1 MLKRSLLFSLVL
13 LVVSNIPAR
22 SYADELIG
30 QYDAYIGE
38 DDLYNSKGARLTKPW
53 QIIRQ
58 DRANFYKYGIRQDGD
73 EADPFFASAANR
85 EAAESMIREG
95 SMTRDARRM
104 LLQGDVMIH
113 VEIYGNGDVGDYL
126 DITVN

>member
-1 MLKRSLLFSLVL
+1 MKRSLLVIAAL
-13 LVVSNIPAR
+13 LVFSILPAR

-38 DDLYNSKGARLTKPW
+38 DDLYNSKGARLTQPW

-58 DRANFYKYGIRQDGD
+58 DRANYHEFGIRQDGD
-73 EADPFFASAANR
+73 EGDSFFASKANR
-85 EAAESMIREG
+85 AAAEGMIREG
-95 SMTRDARRM
+95 SMTRDARRL

-113 VEIYGNGDVGDYL
+113 VEIYGHGDVGDYL
-126 DITVN
+126 DITVD

>member
-1 MLKRSLLFSLVL
+1 MLKRSLLLSISL
-13 LVVSNIPAR
+13 LVVFNLPVK
-22 SYADELIG
+22 SYAAELIG

-38 DDLYNSKGARLTKPW
+38 DDLYNSKGARLTQPW

-85 EAAESMIREG
+85 EAAEGMIRDG
-95 SMTRDARRM
+95 SMTRDARRL

-113 VEIYGNGDVGDYL
+113 VEIYGHGDVGDYI
-126 DITVN
+126 DITEN

>member
-1 MLKRSLLFSLVL
+1 MLKKSLIILSSLMIL
-13 LVVSNIPAR
+13 STLTAR
-22 SYADELIG
+22 SFADELIG

-38 DDLYNSKGARLTKPW
+38 DDLYNSNGDRLTQPW

-58 DRANFYKYGIRQDGD
+58 DRANFYKFGIRQDGD
-73 EADPFFASAANR
+73 EADPFFASQSNR
-85 EAAESMIREG
+85 EAAERMIRDG

-113 VEIYGNGDVGDYL
+113 VEIYGHGDIGDYI